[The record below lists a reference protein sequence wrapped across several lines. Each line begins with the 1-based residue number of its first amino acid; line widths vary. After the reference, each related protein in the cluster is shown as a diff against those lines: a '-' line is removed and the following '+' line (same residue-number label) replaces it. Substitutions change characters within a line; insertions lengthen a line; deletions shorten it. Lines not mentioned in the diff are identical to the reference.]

1 MTLLGSTQAELIEVG
16 FDKLSPSNSCLL
28 WKGKGT
34 MNGNSR
40 NLRFVWLA
48 LYAALIFFVGGR
60 WNIPLAAWLAPVFA
74 IRFYRDSDR
83 AWRGFF
89 WLWLASALPT
99 ILGWR
104 GATAMGLF
112 HPAAEPAFF
121 ILLTPVSLIPYV
133 LDRLYA
139 RRFAPSLW
147 LTLVFPVALTAVDFF
162 SASGSPFGSFGAGA
176 YAQRDVTWLMQLSA
190 LGGLWGIV
198 FVSGWFA
205 SVVNFAWEQ
214 RFQWRAIR
222 RVVLTYAA
230 VLLAV
235 AAFGA
240 GRLLLAPPP
249 AQTVPIAG
257 FSLPAGQVNAL
268 MAQVNSG
275 DREGFRTATR
285 DLHRTQLDAIR
296 TAAAT
301 GAQIVALQEGA
312 GIGFSDDVAQL
323 LADAAAVAQEQQ
335 IYIVLPTFA
344 IDPAVQ
350 AQPENVVRI
359 IDPAGAVVLEH
370 VKFGGTQF
378 EGSVAGSGVLQ
389 TVDTPFGRLSAVI
402 CWDADFP
409 DVMRQAGAQEVDLLF
424 VPSNDWYELRDI
436 HAGMATFR
444 AVENGMAIFR
454 QTGAG
459 VSLVADA
466 YGRILNRVDS
476 FAAAPTGAVTD
487 QQQVA
492 TPVGAVATL
501 YPLAGDAFGWI
512 MQFGLVGLVVFLW
525 IKRRR

>member
-1 MTLLGSTQAELIEVG
+1 
-16 FDKLSPSNSCLL
+16 
-28 WKGKGT
+28 

-48 LYAALIFFVGGR
+48 LYAALIFFAGGR
-60 WNIPLAAWLAPVFA
+60 WNIPLATWLAPVFA
-74 IRFYRDSDR
+74 IRFYRESER
-83 AWRGFF
+83 GWRGFF
-89 WLWLASALPT
+89 WLWLATAAPT
-99 ILGWR
+99 ILGWQ

-112 HPAAEPAFF
+112 HPAAEPIFF
-121 ILLTPVSLIPYV
+121 ILLGPVSLIPYV

-176 YAQRDVTWLMQLSA
+176 YAQRDVTWLMQLA
-190 LGGLWGIV
+190 AVTGLWGIV
-198 FVSGWFA
+198 FVSSWFA
-205 SVVNFAWEQ
+205 SVANFVWEQ
-214 RFQWRAIR
+214 GFQWRKIS
-222 RVVLTYAA
+222 RVVLTYAGA
-230 VLLAV
+230 LLLV
-235 AAFGA
+235 AAFGF
-240 GRLLLAPPP
+240 GRLLLAQP
-249 AQTVPIAG
+249 APQTAQIAG
-257 FSLPAGQVNAL
+257 FSLPPGQVNAL

-275 DREGFRTATR
+275 DKAGFQAATQQV
-285 DLHRTQLDAIR
+285 HAAQLAQIR
-296 TAAAT
+296 AAAQA

-312 GIGFSDDVAQL
+312 GIGFTDDVAQL
-323 LADAAAVAQEQQ
+323 LADAAAVAQEEQ

-344 IDPAVQ
+344 VDPAGQ
-350 AQPENVVRI
+350 TQPANVVRI
-359 IDPAGAVVLEH
+359 IDPTGAVVLEH
-370 VKFGGTQF
+370 IKFGGAMF
-378 EGSVAGSGVLQ
+378 EGSVTGSGVLQ

-409 DVMRQAGAQEVDLLF
+409 DVMRQAGAQDVDLLF

-476 FAAAPTGAVTD
+476 FAAAPNGAVTD
-487 QQQVA
+487 LQQVA
-492 TPVGAVATL
+492 TPAGSVATL
-501 YPLAGDAFGWI
+501 YPLVGDAFGWI
-512 MQFGLVGLVVFLW
+512 MQIGLIGLVVFLW
-525 IKRRR
+525 IKRRKAL